1 MLTEGGQGY
10 PAVFMMRF
18 VQSNCSALKF
28 ADVKNQTIFN
38 NFVYGS
44 VYGIHFLKDAITG
57 KYPGEMTVIGHGS
70 DGCTYSLF
78 VEDADKNTKIV
89 AINSELVNT
98 KIPNEPVR
106 SYVLMGDK
114 VNTDKV
120 HPDAKLIL
128 YNSAFWGSPVFG
140 AIINNGIVSFQQA
153 NFSRSG
159 TQGVDVR
166 GGKAHV
172 FTSYFAQ
179 KIVEGTNGSE
189 GYARLGIQGK
199 SIEYT
204 NN

>member
-1 MLTEGGQGY
+1 
-10 PAVFMMRF
+10 
-18 VQSNCSALKF
+18 
-28 ADVKNQTIFN
+28 
-38 NFVYGS
+38 
-44 VYGIHFLKDAITG
+44 
-57 KYPGEMTVIGHGS
+57 MTVIGHGS

-120 HPDAKLIL
+120 HSDAKLIL

-199 SIEYT
+199 SIEFT
-204 NN
+204 NNYYISGFRFNKSGEGLIYGSDKK